1 MLGKILY
8 FVSEDWYFCSHRLP
22 IARAAK
28 KNGFEVVVVTNV
40 NKHEKIITDEGFRLI
55 PIKLN
60 RRGKNPLKELSI
72 IFNLI
77 KIFKE
82 EKPDI
87 VHNVALKPIIYGS
100 IAALFSAKSYVVNAF
115 AGMGYIFTGND
126 LRHTVLKNFFLIF
139 YKLIFLSNKSIG
151 LFQNSE
157 DQNFL
162 LENNI
167 ISVEK
172 SFLVKG
178 SGVNLQNFSFK
189 KEPEDNSIKLVI
201 ASRMLWDKGIGELVE
216 ASKLLNKKNIKFKTI
231 LVGLPDPHN
240 PESIDGEILEEWNK
254 QSFIEYL
261 GFRNDVSDIITK
273 SNIVVLPSYREGL
286 PKFLL
291 EGAACGRAIVT
302 TDVPGCRDVV
312 RNNINGFLVPPKN
325 VAKLADAL
333 EQLIND
339 KKLRLKFGKAGRKIV
354 ENEFSEEIVIEKT
367 LNLYKSLL
375 NK

>member
-8 FVSEDWYFCSHRLP
+8 FVSEDWYFCSHRIP
-22 IARAAK
+22 IARDVK

-40 NKHEKIITDEGFRLI
+40 DKHEKIIIDEGFRLI

-60 RRGKNPLKELSI
+60 RRGKNPLKELNI

-77 KIFKE
+77 KIYKK

-87 VHNVALKPIIYGS
+87 VHNVALKPIVYGS
-100 IAALFSAKSYVVNAF
+100 IAALFAAKSYVVNAF

-126 LRHTVLKNFFLIF
+126 LRHTALKKFFLTF
-139 YKLIFLSNKSIG
+139 YKLIFLSHRSIG

-157 DQNFL
+157 DQTFL

-167 ISVEK
+167 ISARK

-178 SGVNLQNFSFK
+178 SGVNLQKFSFK
-189 KEPEDNSIKLVI
+189 KEPEDSSIKLVI

-216 ASKLLNKKNIKFKTI
+216 ASKILHKKNIKFKTI

-240 PESIDGEILEEWNK
+240 PESIDSEILEEWNK
-254 QSFIEYL
+254 LPFIEYL

-273 SNIVVLPSYREGL
+273 SNIVILPSYREGL

-312 RNNINGFLVPPKN
+312 RNNVNGFLVQPKN
-325 VAKLADAL
+325 ILQLADAL
-333 EQLIND
+333 EKLIND
-339 KKLRLKFGKAGRKIV
+339 KTLRLKFGQAGRKIV
-354 ENEFSEEIVIEKT
+354 ENEFSEEIVVEKT
-367 LNLYKSLL
+367 LNLYKILL